1 MPDGT
6 VKLRICAAT
15 GQKSA
20 EKGGLLDRRMRPQHR
35 FQGPDGTIE
44 IGLANTA
51 SRARLGN

>member
-51 SRARLGN
+51 S